1 MARNKYDVDEQL
13 ETPFDIRHFKRALVY
28 VGKYKK
34 QVIISMLLSVAAAVI
49 SLLAPL
55 ITQRALDITIPEE
68 NKTELIIL
76 AVLLLLT
83 IVISVI
89 FSTIRAKIMTVAGQD
104 MIYDIR
110 KDLYEHLQKLPFE
123 YYDTRPHGKIL
134 TRVINYVNSVSD
146 LLTNGLI
153 TFVLEMFNIIFIIV
167 FMFVVSWQ
175 LALVVLA
182 GLPLFLL
189 YVRYQK
195 NAKKGLAERF
205 KQVFQP

>member
-1 MARNKYDVDEQL
+1 
-13 ETPFDIRHFKRALVY
+13 
-28 VGKYKK
+28 
-34 QVIISMLLSVAAAVI
+34 MLLSVAAAVI

-182 GLPLFLL
+182 GLPLFLFFMF
-189 YVRYQK
+189 
-195 NAKKGLAERF
+195 AIKKCKEGLGRA
-205 KQVFQP
+205 FQTSLPTLTHIFTRVW

>member
-55 ITQRALDITIPEE
+55 ITQRALDVTIPAN

-146 LLTNGLI
+146 LFTNGLI
-153 TFVLEMFNIIFIIV
+153 TFVL
-167 FMFVVSWQ
+167 
-175 LALVVLA
+175 AA
-182 GLPLFLL
+182 GSGSSGRTSPVPVL

-195 NAKKGLAERF
+195 NAEKGLAERF
-205 KQVFQP
+205 KQVLQP

>member
-55 ITQRALDITIPEE
+55 ITQRALDVTIPEK

-153 TFVLEMFNIIFIIV
+153 TFVL
-167 FMFVVSWQ
+167 
-175 LALVVLA
+175 
-182 GLPLFLL
+182 
-189 YVRYQK
+189 
-195 NAKKGLAERF
+195 
-205 KQVFQP
+205 

>member
-55 ITQRALDITIPEE
+55 ITQRALDVTIPAK

-83 IVISVI
+83 IVIDRKSV
-89 FSTIRAKIMTVAGQD
+89 V
-104 MIYDIR
+104 
-110 KDLYEHLQKLPFE
+110 
-123 YYDTRPHGKIL
+123 
-134 TRVINYVNSVSD
+134 
-146 LLTNGLI
+146 
-153 TFVLEMFNIIFIIV
+153 
-167 FMFVVSWQ
+167 
-175 LALVVLA
+175 
-182 GLPLFLL
+182 
-189 YVRYQK
+189 
-195 NAKKGLAERF
+195 
-205 KQVFQP
+205 

>member
-55 ITQRALDITIPEE
+55 ITQRALDVTIPEK

-182 GLPLFLL
+182 GLPLFLFFMRQL
-189 YVRYQK
+189 
-195 NAKKGLAERF
+195 
-205 KQVFQP
+205 PI

>member
-68 NKTELIIL
+68 NKAELIIL

-153 TFVLEMFNIIFIIV
+153 TFVLEMFNIIFILSLIHI
-167 FMFVVSWQ
+167 
-175 LALVVLA
+175 
-182 GLPLFLL
+182 
-189 YVRYQK
+189 
-195 NAKKGLAERF
+195 
-205 KQVFQP
+205 

>member
-49 SLLAPL
+49 SLLAPI

-68 NKTELIIL
+68 NKAELIIL

-175 LALVVLA
+175 LALCMCIILPFAAA
-182 GLPLFLL
+182 GSWLW
-189 YVRYQK
+189 
-195 NAKKGLAERF
+195 
-205 KQVFQP
+205 

>member
-49 SLLAPL
+49 SLLAPI

-68 NKTELIIL
+68 NKAELIIL

-110 KDLYEHLQKLPFE
+110 KDL
-123 YYDTRPHGKIL
+123 
-134 TRVINYVNSVSD
+134 
-146 LLTNGLI
+146 LTNI
-153 TFVLEMFNIIFIIV
+153 CRSF
-167 FMFVVSWQ
+167 
-175 LALVVLA
+175 
-182 GLPLFLL
+182 PLNTTTQDLTE
-189 YVRYQK
+189 RYLQE
-195 NAKKGLAERF
+195 LSTT
-205 KQVFQP
+205 

>member
-55 ITQRALDITIPEE
+55 ITQRALDITIPEK
-68 NKTELIIL
+68 NKAELIIL

-134 TRVINYVNSVSD
+134 TRVINLS
-146 LLTNGLI
+146 LI
-153 TFVLEMFNIIFIIV
+153 HI
-167 FMFVVSWQ
+167 
-175 LALVVLA
+175 
-182 GLPLFLL
+182 
-189 YVRYQK
+189 
-195 NAKKGLAERF
+195 
-205 KQVFQP
+205 

>member
-55 ITQRALDITIPEE
+55 ITQRALDVTIPEK

-89 FSTIRAKIMTVAGQD
+89 HNTCKDNDCCRSGH
-104 MIYDIR
+104 DIR
-110 KDLYEHLQKLPFE
+110 HQK
-123 YYDTRPHGKIL
+123 RPV
-134 TRVINYVNSVSD
+134 R
-146 LLTNGLI
+146 
-153 TFVLEMFNIIFIIV
+153 TF
-167 FMFVVSWQ
+167 
-175 LALVVLA
+175 
-182 GLPLFLL
+182 
-189 YVRYQK
+189 
-195 NAKKGLAERF
+195 AEASL
-205 KQVFQP
+205 